1 LNYGLIK
8 TQKERK
14 KMKKINIFLIED
26 NKKRKESIEYF
37 FNEYSSKIKYGVEV
51 EHIYQGKPHE
61 GLYEYNDKVTNKVES
76 ILKKQNETEN
86 SENITVFMVDLS
98 LNKKDEEDL
107 KNNIYTFGVA
117 KKIINCVMENEGKV
131 IIETL
136 IDRKIVTD
144 FVKYDI
150 NESYR
155 YEKNIHIIGAELFTK
170 QNHKVAIQEINYVF
184 DNIISEE

>member
-1 LNYGLIK
+1 
-8 TQKERK
+8 
-14 KMKKINIFLIED
+14 MKKINIFLIED
-26 NKKRKESIEYF
+26 NQKRKESIEYF
-37 FNEYSSKIKYGVEV
+37 FKEYSSKIKYEVMV
-51 EHIYQGKPHE
+51 EHINQGKARE
-61 GLYEYNDKVTNKVES
+61 GLYEYNDRVIDKFES
-76 ILKKQNETEN
+76 RIKEQNEAK
-86 SENITVFMVDLS
+86 NITVFMVDLS

-117 KKIINCVMENEGKV
+117 KKIINYVMENEGKV

-136 IDRKIVTD
+136 IDRKIVAD

-150 NESYR
+150 SDSHR
-155 YEKNIHIIGAELFTK
+155 YEKNIHIMGAELFTK